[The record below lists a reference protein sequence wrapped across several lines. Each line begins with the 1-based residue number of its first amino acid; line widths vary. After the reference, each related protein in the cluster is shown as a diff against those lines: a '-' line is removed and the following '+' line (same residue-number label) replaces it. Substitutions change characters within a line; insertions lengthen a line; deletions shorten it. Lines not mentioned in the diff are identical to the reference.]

1 MSNRFNISQAGA
13 ARFLLLCGLGVGGLI
28 TRPAPARPIEFSDP
42 GSSNLTIHV
51 SSLGVKPAA
60 LPDVG
65 DRVFKPH
72 NYSSAQGQISS
83 MKPLPPAPGLASRQK
98 SHVPGLGERDQ
109 NWLQQ
114 RPQEMLQGMMDKEA
128 LKLPTYGAGNKP
140 LDSGSTWDPYNLYA
154 RRSSTA
160 KAELRG
166 QLRETNRL
174 GASATLNANDPFAAL
189 SGRRPSP
196 DYPATLDVNT
206 ARPLG
211 VADWLHTGDDST
223 PDVRRDRLDTANPLD
238 EFRKNQGL
246 PTAVGN
252 SGWLNPPPPARNN
265 NAFVS
270 DVEKSLRRAGGA
282 ASLLTLP
289 NLPAAPTAPVAP
301 GQTSLTPAPYSP
313 TVKPKPLDVSAPRR
327 HF

>member
-1 MSNRFNISQAGA
+1 MSNRLNILNAGA
-13 ARFLLLCGLGVGGLI
+13 ARFLLLCGLGVSGLI
-28 TRPAPARPIEFSDP
+28 TRPAPARPIEFSEP
-42 GSSNLTIHV
+42 GSSNLTVHV
-51 SSLGVKPAA
+51 SSLGVTPSA

-83 MKPLPPAPGLASRQK
+83 MKPLAPAPSLASRQK

-114 RPQEMLQGMMDKEA
+114 RPQEMLQGMMDREA

-140 LDSGSTWDPYNLYA
+140 LDTGSAWDPYNLSA
-154 RRSSTA
+154 RRGTA
-160 KAELRG
+160 AKTELRG
-166 QLRETNRL
+166 QLRETNRV
-174 GASATLNANDPFAAL
+174 GTVATLNANDPFAAL

-206 ARPLG
+206 ARPRD

-223 PDVRRDRLDTANPLD
+223 PDFRRDRVDTANPPD
-238 EFRKNQGL
+238 EFRKNHGW
-246 PTAVGN
+246 PTPVGN
-252 SGWLNPPPPARNN
+252 SGWINPPPPARNN

-270 DVEKSLRRAGGA
+270 DVEKSGRPADGA

-289 NLPAAPTAPVAP
+289 SLPVAPTAPVAP
-301 GQTSLTPAPYSP
+301 GQTSLTPATYSP
-313 TVKPKPLDVSAPRR
+313 PAKPKPLDVSAPRR
-327 HF
+327 RF